1 MNELEV
7 LEGFRADAPEPDE
20 SWLRELRGRITTRSE
35 RADHGPERCVS
46 KRLATGS
53 TRDERAAAL

>member
-20 SWLRELRGRITTRSE
+20 SWLRELRGRITTQE
-35 RADHGPERCVS
+35 REGGPRPGEVRVEAIGD
-46 KRLATGS
+46 REHA
-53 TRDERAAAL
+53 R